1 MPNTKTLHLN
11 SRSRLVSRERK
22 KKLPRTTE
30 PKTVPQIIHYVFALS
45 LPNSYSLVRLR
56 YPRSQ
61 LVPTRMNRFRFR
73 FRRLWFNWNLFLQYI
88 RYINPRYS
96 DRTYAQ
102 REFYS
107 CRGGKGCSGKVK
119 FEFER
124 QQRKVVIGHGRVRK
138 SD

>member
-1 MPNTKTLHLN
+1 MRSANRYKDMPNTKTLHLN

-30 PKTVPQIIHYVFALS
+30 PKTAPQIIHYVFALS
-45 LPNSYSLVRLR
+45 LPIPYSLVRLR

-73 FRRLWFNWNLFLQYI
+73 FRRLWFNRNLFLQYI

-96 DRTYAQ
+96 DRTNAKENFIRVEAGRAAQ
-102 REFYS
+102 A
-107 CRGGKGCSGKVK
+107 K
-119 FEFER
+119 
-124 QQRKVVIGHGRVRK
+124 
-138 SD
+138 